1 MATAPPYQ
9 ALKHNDI
16 VAVHS
21 AGVDSPTKPSCL
33 ADKVTVKL
41 VYKHYG

>member
-1 MATAPPYQ
+1 MATAPPYR

-16 VAVHS
+16 VAIHS
-21 AGVDSPTKPSCL
+21 AGVDSPTKTSCL